1 MSLFPYSYREG
12 QKEAIDEITKVAGK
26 RPIIF
31 QAPTG
36 FGKTPVVLS
45 SLLLKGFKILWAVRT
60 GTETDRPVEE
70 LKKINEVFGT
80 EFLGISFR
88 GKKDMCLLA
97 LEKMSDANY
106 DEVSYFCS
114 KNRKRCPYYIN
125 LQNERFTDVK
135 TMLYSEVLR
144 QSAERR
150 ICPYFY
156 QRELAGQANLVSVS
170 YNYVLNEKVS
180 WSLRSAFD
188 YGDSYLV
195 VDEAHNLQFSF
206 MNINSD
212 HITTGSIKRALS
224 ELSFFKKTEQVKN
237 FLVKLEEKMWEELGK
252 KKEKEVKIE
261 DFCSS
266 KNSDVLDEIKLLG
279 ETLRSERLSKGE
291 RPQSSLY
298 HIYSFF
304 KISLE
309 LSKEKGVTHF
319 LSKEKN
325 ELKLERVD
333 MRASE
338 ALKEKWKMFR
348 GVLFMSGTLEPIEA
362 FSEVIG
368 IHNPYIIN
376 RKFKVSSENVSS
388 IIIKGVTTK
397 GERLSEEMLKRYMRV
412 ILSFLRKNS
421 GRNVAVFSS
430 SYRIQEALL
439 SALPEDFRKRSYLEV
454 EGMSGQ
460 QSREVLNSFKLA
472 AKSNQKGILF
482 ASASGRFSEGADFPG
497 EELEAAMVIGIPFEK
512 LNIKIKALIRYYNEI
527 YGRKKGR
534 YYAYTVPALRKVSQ
548 ALGRVIRSENDKG
561 YFVLADERF
570 LYKKYFDLL
579 PEFIKRN
586 YSIIDYESL

>member
-1 MSLFPYSYREG
+1 
-12 QKEAIDEITKVAGK
+12 
-26 RPIIF
+26 
-31 QAPTG
+31 
-36 FGKTPVVLS
+36 
-45 SLLLKGFKILWAVRT
+45 
-60 GTETDRPVEE
+60 
-70 LKKINEVFGT
+70 
-80 EFLGISFR
+80 
-88 GKKDMCLLA
+88 
-97 LEKMSDANY
+97 
-106 DEVSYFCS
+106 
-114 KNRKRCPYYIN
+114 
-125 LQNERFTDVK
+125 
-135 TMLYSEVLR
+135 
-144 QSAERR
+144 
-150 ICPYFY
+150 
-156 QRELAGQANLVSVS
+156 
-170 YNYVLNEKVS
+170 
-180 WSLRSAFD
+180 
-188 YGDSYLV
+188 
-195 VDEAHNLQFSF
+195 
-206 MNINSD
+206 
-212 HITTGSIKRALS
+212 
-224 ELSFFKKTEQVKN
+224 VKN

-266 KNSDVLDEIKLLG
+266 KNSDVLNEIKLLG
-279 ETLRSERLSKGE
+279 ENLRSKRLSKDE

-338 ALKEKWKMFR
+338 ALKEKWKMF
-348 GVLFMSGTLEPIEA
+348 GVLFMSGTLEPLKV

-368 IHNPYIIN
+368 IDNPYIIN
-376 RKFKVSSENVSS
+376 KKFKISSENVSS

-412 ILSFLRKNS
+412 ILSFLRKNYS
-421 GRNVAVFSS
+421 RNVAIFSS
-430 SYRIQEALL
+430 SYRIQGTLL
-439 SALPEDFRKRSYLEV
+439 SALPDDFRKRSYVEV

-561 YFVLADERF
+561 YFVLADDRF

-579 PEFIKRN
+579 PEFVKRN